1 MIDDLYGDTIFL
13 RFIEGTDRKCA
24 LCTAN
29 LYIVRQRI
37 NQLLT
42 KTADL

>member
-1 MIDDLYGDTIFL
+1 LIDDLYGDTIVL
-13 RFIEGTDRKCA
+13 RFIEGLTQSAPFARQ
-24 LCTAN
+24 N
-29 LYIVRQRI
+29 LYTIRQRI